1 MNDLYRFIVENYK
14 KISSSKVLDISQ
26 QQCNNLMIMTNNLFQ
41 RNINIWSDAIIKG
54 YSNRIQYYAEEINLF
69 ITITKRGG
77 GGEMSHITGKI
88 LLKE

>member
-69 ITITKRGG
+69 ITITKRG
-77 GGEMSHITGKI
+77 EMSHITGKI

>member
-77 GGEMSHITGKI
+77 
-88 LLKE
+88 